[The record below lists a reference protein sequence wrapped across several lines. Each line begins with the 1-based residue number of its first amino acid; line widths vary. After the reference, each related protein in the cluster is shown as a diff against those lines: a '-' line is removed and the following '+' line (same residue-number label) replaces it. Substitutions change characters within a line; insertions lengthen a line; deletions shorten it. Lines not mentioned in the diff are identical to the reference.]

1 VETKKKPTA
10 VRKAPAQQAINSSA
24 AIPLLKGLAKVFGG
38 EFIPNKA
45 AAPRVK
51 KPVAARPAKAVAV
64 KKKPT
69 VAAPRPT
76 PVGTVKQKK
85 GVSETPAQSV
95 GRPGRTEVKTN
106 VTDLLRARDKKIKAL
121 DKELKARKTESKEP
135 VLAGAAEAGIPAPQ
149 KKRTRKKPA
158 QALGSG
164 VFAPPERKVAVAKK
178 QQA

>member
-10 VRKAPAQQAINSSA
+10 VRKAPAVQAINSSA
-24 AIPLLKGLAKVFGG
+24 VIPLLKGLAKVFGG

-45 AAPRVK
+45 AAPRVE
-51 KPVAARPAKAVAV
+51 KPIAAQPAKAVAV

-69 VAAPRPT
+69 VATPRPKT
-76 PVGTVKQKK
+76 ARAVKQKK
-85 GVSETPAQSV
+85 VASAAPVQNV

-106 VTDLLRARDKKIKAL
+106 VTDLLKARDKKIKAL

-158 QALGSG
+158 QTLGSG
-164 VFAPPERKVAVAKK
+164 VFAPTERRVTGAKK